1 MLSKGL
7 AYGWLAARRRI
18 GEMILPVVTTATGAF
33 LVVLVF
39 GMQDGIRA
47 QSASLGHADE
57 IGRAVILIAVTVL
70 LVGVVE
76 VAVATTRTVAHR
88 TRELGVLGANGV
100 PRTPVVAALLVE
112 PLVAAVLG
120 AVVGAALAGV
130 IAMVLGA
137 TGFVPTGV
145 AVGGSASRRRH
156 RRRRQHRR
164 RAGHQHRAHLD
175 RSVAATHSFAL
186 RGRLIHDG
194 HQRRRSHRRRRRC
207 RGRGPSPRRR
217 RPVIE
222 VSDVWKLHKLGDEVV
237 KALVAADLQVMPGE
251 FVCLMGPSGSGKST
265 LLNIIGGL
273 DRPTKGSVKVAG
285 KDTGQLTESQFA
297 ALRHDTIGFIF
308 QSYNLIPFLSAVENV
323 ELPLMFEPYDRKAL
337 RKRAME
343 LLELVGLSHR
353 VHHQPTKMSG
363 GEQQR
368 TAIARS
374 LISNPTLVLA
384 DEPTANLDH
393 KTGETVVRMLRDLC
407 STMGVTVV
415 ASTHDPIVAEEASR
429 VVRMRDGQIVS

>member
-1 MLSKGL
+1 MT
-7 AYGWLAARRRI
+7 AVQDTNDTTDAT
-18 GEMILPVVTTATGAF
+18 TTA
-33 LVVLVF
+33 V
-39 GMQDGIRA
+39 
-47 QSASLGHADE
+47 DE
-57 IGRAVILIAVTVL
+57 KR
-70 LVGVVE
+70 
-76 VAVATTRTVAHR
+76 
-88 TRELGVLGANGV
+88 
-100 PRTPVVAALLVE
+100 
-112 PLVAAVLG
+112 
-120 AVVGAALAGV
+120 GAAK
-130 IAMVLGA
+130 
-137 TGFVPTGV
+137 T
-145 AVGGSASRRRH
+145 
-156 RRRRQHRR
+156 
-164 RAGHQHRAHLD
+164 
-175 RSVAATHSFAL
+175 
-186 RGRLIHDG
+186 
-194 HQRRRSHRRRRRC
+194 
-207 RGRGPSPRRR
+207 
-217 RPVIE
+217 PVIE
-222 VSDVWKLHKLGDEVV
+222 ISDVWKLHKLGDEVV

-285 KDTGQLTESQFA
+285 KDTSKLTESQFA

-323 ELPLMFEPYDRKAL
+323 ELPLMFEPYDRKSL

-343 LLELVGLSHR
+343 LLDLVGLSHR

-407 STMGVTVV
+407 STIGVTVV

-429 VVRMRDGQIVS
+429 VVRMRDGQIVN

>member
-1 MLSKGL
+1 MDVVDV
-7 AYGWLAARRRI
+7 AA
-18 GEMILPVVTTATGAF
+18 PASS
-33 LVVLVF
+33 
-39 GMQDGIRA
+39 
-47 QSASLGHADE
+47 SAS
-57 IGRAVILIAVTVL
+57 T
-70 LVGVVE
+70 
-76 VAVATTRTVAHR
+76 
-88 TRELGVLGANGV
+88 
-100 PRTPVVAALLVE
+100 
-112 PLVAAVLG
+112 
-120 AVVGAALAGV
+120 
-130 IAMVLGA
+130 
-137 TGFVPTGV
+137 
-145 AVGGSASRRRH
+145 AS
-156 RRRRQHRR
+156 
-164 RAGHQHRAHLD
+164 
-175 RSVAATHSFAL
+175 
-186 RGRLIHDG
+186 
-194 HQRRRSHRRRRRC
+194 
-207 RGRGPSPRRR
+207 
-217 RPVIE
+217 PVIE

-237 KALVAADLQVMPGE
+237 KALVAADLHVMPGE

-273 DRPTKGSVKVAG
+273 DRPTKGSVRVAG

-323 ELPLMFEPYDRKAL
+323 ELPLMFEPYDRKSL
-337 RKRAME
+337 RTRATE

-353 VHHQPTKMSG
+353 LHHQPTKMSG

-429 VVRMRDGQIVS
+429 VVRMRDGQIVN

>member
-1 MLSKGL
+1 M
-7 AYGWLAARRRI
+7 
-18 GEMILPVVTTATGAF
+18 T
-33 LVVLVF
+33 
-39 GMQDGIRA
+39 
-47 QSASLGHADE
+47 
-57 IGRAVILIAVTVL
+57 VIKDTDDST
-70 LVGVVE
+70 E
-76 VAVATTRTVAHR
+76 VAQAGAPASVPATD
-88 TRELGVLGANGV
+88 
-100 PRTPVVAALLVE
+100 
-112 PLVAAVLG
+112 
-120 AVVGAALAGV
+120 
-130 IAMVLGA
+130 
-137 TGFVPTGV
+137 
-145 AVGGSASRRRH
+145 AS
-156 RRRRQHRR
+156 
-164 RAGHQHRAHLD
+164 
-175 RSVAATHSFAL
+175 
-186 RGRLIHDG
+186 
-194 HQRRRSHRRRRRC
+194 
-207 RGRGPSPRRR
+207 
-217 RPVIE
+217 PVIE

-273 DRPTKGSVKVAG
+273 DRPTKGSVNVAG
-285 KDTGQLTESQFA
+285 KDTGLLTESQFA

-323 ELPLMFEPYDRKAL
+323 ELPLKFEPYDRKSL
-337 RKRAME
+337 RKRATE

-353 VHHQPTKMSG
+353 INHQPTKMSG

-415 ASTHDPIVAEEASR
+415 ASTHDPTVADEASR
-429 VVRMRDGQIVS
+429 VIRMRDGQIVN

>member
-1 MLSKGL
+1 
-7 AYGWLAARRRI
+7 
-18 GEMILPVVTTATGAF
+18 
-33 LVVLVF
+33 
-39 GMQDGIRA
+39 
-47 QSASLGHADE
+47 
-57 IGRAVILIAVTVL
+57 VTVIKDTDDST
-70 LVGVVE
+70 E
-76 VAVATTRTVAHR
+76 VADAGAPASGPATD
-88 TRELGVLGANGV
+88 
-100 PRTPVVAALLVE
+100 
-112 PLVAAVLG
+112 
-120 AVVGAALAGV
+120 
-130 IAMVLGA
+130 
-137 TGFVPTGV
+137 
-145 AVGGSASRRRH
+145 AS
-156 RRRRQHRR
+156 
-164 RAGHQHRAHLD
+164 
-175 RSVAATHSFAL
+175 
-186 RGRLIHDG
+186 
-194 HQRRRSHRRRRRC
+194 
-207 RGRGPSPRRR
+207 
-217 RPVIE
+217 PVIE

-237 KALVAADLQVMPGE
+237 KALVAAELQVMPGE

-273 DRPTKGSVKVAG
+273 DRPTKGTVKVAG
-285 KDTGQLTESQFA
+285 KDTGRLTESQFA

-337 RKRAME
+337 RKRATE

-353 VHHQPTKMSG
+353 INHQPTKMSG

-415 ASTHDPIVAEEASR
+415 ASTHDPTVADEASR
-429 VVRMRDGQIVS
+429 VIRMRDGQIVN